1 MTVAV
6 ALYCIVGYASASAN
20 NQELAKDRPLVIGYS
35 SKAFFNVDPRD
46 AIGLSKVWIN
56 TADRVMGNR
65 TPSNVVYFND
75 SDEMERALLANEVD
89 IVVLIAQEYVHLQER
104 VPLRPVLSADYGRHF
119 YGELLLLV
127 RNDSG
132 ISRVEQLRG
141 KSIRIESGQRGSIPI
156 QWLDSYL
163 MARVASDS
171 HSFFSAITEYSKASQ
186 VIMPLF
192 FKQSDACLASKDSLE
207 TMSEL
212 NPQIGRALR
221 ILETSPGFATG
232 LLAVRSDIRNPRR
245 DALVKAI
252 REIHNDPKG
261 RQLLT
266 IFRINRLVDFKVE
279 HMATI
284 EKTLKEHRNILDRTK
299 RRRR

>member
-1 MTVAV
+1 MAGIFTMT
-6 ALYCIVGYASASAN
+6 
-20 NQELAKDRPLVIGYS
+20 
-35 SKAFFNVDPRD
+35 
-46 AIGLSKVWIN
+46 
-56 TADRVMGNR
+56 
-65 TPSNVVYFND
+65 
-75 SDEMERALLANEVD
+75 
-89 IVVLIAQEYVHLQER
+89 
-104 VPLRPVLSADYGRHF
+104 
-119 YGELLLLV
+119 LLLLV

-132 ISRVEQLRG
+132 ISRVDQLRG
-141 KSIRIESGQRGSIPI
+141 KSIRIESGQKGSIPI

-171 HSFFSAITEYSKASQ
+171 RSFFSAITEYSKASQ

-212 NPQIGRALR
+212 NPQIGRTLR

-284 EKTLKEHRNILDRTK
+284 EKLLKEHRSSLDRTK
-299 RRRR
+299 RRKR